1 MPLTFKELSRATT
14 EKSMSVLHLTSAS
27 STTEEYPLYGNYSN
41 PCTEKQMQDAFG
53 IARQRGS

>member
-1 MPLTFKELSRATT
+1 MPLTFKEPSRATT
-14 EKSMSVLHLTSAS
+14 EKSMFALHPTSAS
-27 STTEEYPLYGNYSN
+27 STTEEYSLYGIYSK